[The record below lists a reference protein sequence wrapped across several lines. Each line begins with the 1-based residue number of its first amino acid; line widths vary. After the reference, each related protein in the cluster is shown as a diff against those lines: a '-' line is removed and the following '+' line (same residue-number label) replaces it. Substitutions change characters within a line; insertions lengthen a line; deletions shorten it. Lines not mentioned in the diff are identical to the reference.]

1 MLKYCLALVTDS
13 KYWSGSKNLVIIN
26 KSVIEHNSFLLQK
39 KFNIKLCLRLNK
51 KNQHKYVQKVDLF
64 VKKKFLVYK
73 KQIIKIL
80 NKYNTINENEK
91 YWDKIISS
99 WLFDI
104 ITVVKFRF
112 DDLLFVKKNKNLYI
126 LYVNNDHFNFLNSS
140 FDFFAK
146 SGSSSDLNQFIYNQ
160 IADTFKINKNP
171 VNNKFKIKDS
181 IDEIA
186 KSKNNFFNII
196 TFYFYNLYVR
206 FLNPVILVDSYFN
219 IKDRL
224 KIIFLSKGKIL
235 FVSSY
240 NFFKNFSNKKVN
252 KDFREAIKIKQNDLF
267 DKAFNSLLGFLL
279 PKSFLENFNETKIN
293 ITNYSKNIKLIGSA
307 VCFLSND
314 NYKIL
319 TAEMLKYK
327 KKPII
332 FAHGHSDGLM
342 RYDSKFEFELN
353 NIHKHITYSNK
364 DGLGISN
371 LRRLNNTIK
380 IKEHNE
386 FVSLFLTKGDSYF
399 FRTNIFPIRTNNYLE
414 VLNENFKFYK
424 SLTKNIKDK
433 FILRP
438 HLSIWSKEKKI
449 WFKKFGKN
457 LNTDCS
463 INNKQIFH
471 KSKIIVMGY
480 ISVTTFESLYLDKPT
495 IIFCN
500 IEDFFF
506 KKKHLF
512 FFKMLVD
519 AKIIHKN
526 SYEAANFV
534 NKNYSNIE
542 NWWKSDKVRKVIK
555 IFKEKYCV
563 DNCRFS
569 DSLIQNLS

>member
-1 MLKYCLALVTDS
+1 MPKYCLALVTDP
-13 KYWSGSKNLVIIN
+13 KYWSGSKNLAIIN
-26 KSVIEHNSFLLQK
+26 KSIIEHNYFLLKK

-51 KNQHKYVQKVDLF
+51 KNQSKQVQKVDLF
-64 VKKKFLVYK
+64 VKKKFLIYK

-80 NKYNTINENEK
+80 NKYHKINENEK
-91 YWDKIISS
+91 YWNKIISS

-104 ITVVKFRF
+104 ITVIKFRF
-112 DDLLFVKKNKNLYI
+112 DDLLFIKSNKNLY
-126 LYVNNDHFNFLNSS
+126 LYYIDKNNFNYLNFS
-140 FDFFAK
+140 FDFFNK
-146 SGSSSDLNQFIYNQ
+146 SASSSDFNQFIYNQ
-160 IADTFKINKNP
+160 IADVLKINKKLF
-171 VNNKFKIKDS
+171 NNKLQISSSK
-181 IDEIA
+181 EELA
-186 KSKNNFFNII
+186 KNKNYFFNIVI
-196 TFYFYNLYVR
+196 FYFYNFYVK
-206 FLNPVILVDSYFN
+206 FLNPVILVDTYFN

-224 KIIFLSKGKIL
+224 KIFFLSKGKIL

-240 NFFKNFSNKKVN
+240 NFFRNFSNNRVDDN
-252 KDFREAIKIKQNDLF
+252 FRCTIKIKQNDLF

-279 PKSFLENFNETKIN
+279 PTSFLENFYETKIN
-293 ITNYSKNIKLIGSA
+293 IKNYSKNIKLIGSA
-307 VCFLSND
+307 VCFFSND
-314 NYKIL
+314 SYKIL

-327 KKPII
+327 KKPVI
-332 FAHGHSDGLM
+332 FAHGHSDHLI

-371 LRRLNNTIK
+371 LRRLNTIK
-380 IKEHNE
+380 KKNHNE
-386 FVSLFLTKGDSYF
+386 FVSLFLTKVDPYF
-399 FRTNIFPIRTNNYLE
+399 FKTNIFPIRTNNYLE
-414 VLNENFKFYK
+414 VLKENFQFYK
-424 SLTKNIKDK
+424 SLKKNIKVK

-438 HLSIWSKEKKI
+438 HLLTWSKEKKI
-449 WFKKFGKN
+449 WFKKFNKN

-463 INNKQIFH
+463 INNKHIFH

-500 IEDFFF
+500 IKDYFF

-526 SYEAANFV
+526 SYEAANFI

-542 NWWKSDKVRKVIK
+542 NWWQSDKVRKVIK
-555 IFKEKYCV
+555 IFKQKYCV
-563 DNCRFS
+563 DNYRFAY
-569 DSLIQNLS
+569 SLIKNLS

>member
-1 MLKYCLALVTDS
+1 LPKYCLALVTDP

-26 KSVIEHNSFLLQK
+26 KSIIEHNYFLLKK

-51 KNQHKYVQKVDLF
+51 KNQNKYVQKVDFF
-64 VKKKFLVYK
+64 VKKKFLIYK

-99 WLFDI
+99 WLFDV

-112 DDLLFVKKNKNLYI
+112 DDLLFVKKNKNFYI
-126 LYVNNDHFNFLNSS
+126 LYINKNNFNFLNFS
-140 FDFFAK
+140 FDFFTK
-146 SGSSSDLNQFIYNQ
+146 SANSSRLNQFIYNQ
-160 IADTFKINKNP
+160 IADILKINKKLD
-171 VNNKFKIKDS
+171 NNKLKIIDS
-181 IDEIA
+181 KEQIA
-186 KSKNNFFNII
+186 KNKNNFFNTVI
-196 TFYFYNLYVR
+196 FYFYNLYVW

-219 IKDRL
+219 IKDSL
-224 KIIFLSKGKIL
+224 KIFFLSKGKIL

-240 NFFKNFSNKKVN
+240 NFFKNFSNN
-252 KDFREAIKIKQNDLF
+252 KINKNLRDTIKIKQNDLF
-267 DKAFNSLLGFLL
+267 DKAFNSLVGFLL
-279 PKSFLENFNETKIN
+279 PTSFLENFYETKIN
-293 ITNYSKNIKLIGSA
+293 IKNYSKNIKLIGSA

-327 KKPII
+327 KKPVI

-342 RYDSKFEFELN
+342 RHDSKFEFELN
-353 NIHKHITYSNK
+353 HIHKHITYSNK

-371 LRRLNNTIK
+371 LRRLNTIK
-380 IKEHNE
+380 IEDHNE
-386 FVSLFLTKGDSYF
+386 FVSLFLTKVDQYF
-399 FRTNIFPIRTNNYLE
+399 FKTNIFPIRTNSYLE
-414 VLNENFKFYK
+414 VLKENFQFYK
-424 SLTKNIKDK
+424 SLTKNIKVK

-438 HLSIWSKEKKI
+438 HLLTWSKEKKI

-463 INNKQIFH
+463 INNKQIFN

-500 IEDFFF
+500 IEDYFF
-506 KKKHLF
+506 KKNHLF

-526 SYEAANFV
+526 SYEAANFI
-534 NKNYSNIE
+534 NKNYSNVE
-542 NWWKSDKVRKVIK
+542 NWWQSDKVRKVIK
-555 IFKEKYCV
+555 TFKEKYCV
-563 DNCRFS
+563 DNCRFA
-569 DSLIQNLS
+569 DSLIKNLS